1 MERTNRFSQLKTP
14 CFILEEEEFKTGIGK
29 FYSALRKN
37 FSDPII
43 GYSLKTNSLPYCL
56 NLAYHCGTYAEVV
69 SSDEYEL
76 AHLCGFDD
84 PHIIYNGPMKSKE
97 TFLKAVANYAIVN
110 IETKRELEWLKC
122 LPIDKDYKIGLR
134 LNLNISHISPDD
146 ADGENDNSRF
156 GFSDETDEFANALS
170 YISTLKNIRL
180 AGIHIHRTSHSRS
193 VRFYRNSIAFA
204 CETIRKYKLALDY
217 IDIGGGFFGIFPNK
231 PSFQEYSDTFLDV
244 LRHYKL
250 ETLRVIIEP
259 GNAIVASSFK
269 FLCEVIDVKHVEKNR
284 WFITTN
290 GSRNDIDPFFR
301 KSNYLQEELYYQE
314 SPYVTEQIVS
324 GCTCL
329 EYDRLYSL
337 IDKPLLC
344 LGDRIL
350 FNNVGAYTMCLSPLF
365 IRYNPIVYLLKNG
378 ELSVI
383 REKYS
388 ANEYIIKSK
397 ILSDNE

>member
-14 CFILEEEEFKTGIGK
+14 CFILEEEEFKTSIGK

-43 GYSLKTNSLPYCL
+43 GYSVKTNSLPYCL

-97 TFLKAVANYAIVN
+97 TFLKAVANHAIVN

-204 CETIRKYKLALDY
+204 CETIIKYQLALDY

-231 PSFQEYSDTFLDV
+231 PSFQEYSDSFLEV
-244 LRHYKL
+244 LRHYEL
-250 ETLRVIIEP
+250 ESLRVIIEP
-259 GNAIVASSFK
+259 GNAIVASSFQ
-269 FLCEVIDVKHVEKNR
+269 FLCEVIDVKHVENNR

-290 GSRNDIDPFFR
+290 GSRNEIQTT
-301 KSNYLQEELYYQE
+301 LH
-314 SPYVTEQIVS
+314 
-324 GCTCL
+324 
-329 EYDRLYSL
+329 
-337 IDKPLLC
+337 
-344 LGDRIL
+344 
-350 FNNVGAYTMCLSPLF
+350 
-365 IRYNPIVYLLKNG
+365 
-378 ELSVI
+378 
-383 REKYS
+383 
-388 ANEYIIKSK
+388 
-397 ILSDNE
+397 

>member
-1 MERTNRFSQLKTP
+1 MERTNRFSQLNTP
-14 CFILEEEEFKTGIGK
+14 CFIFEEEEFKTGIGK

-43 GYSLKTNSLPYCL
+43 GYSVKTNSLPYCL

-97 TFLKAVANYAIVN
+97 TFLKAVANHAIVN

-134 LNLNISHISPDD
+134 LNLNISHISPND

-204 CETIRKYKLALDY
+204 CETIRKYKLTLDY

-231 PSFQEYSDTFLDV
+231 PSFQEYSDTFLDI

-301 KSNYLQEELYYQE
+301 KSNYLKEELYYQE